1 MSKRRKISK
10 EERAERDRLME
21 YVKWATILCMRRMI
35 EAGWTNSRIAGAYDQ
50 MNRDIGNLVVTH
62 AMPDHHYVEC
72 NDIADMVFCAY
83 ESEKVLEANP

>member
-1 MSKRRKISK
+1 
-10 EERAERDRLME
+10 
-21 YVKWATILCMRRMI
+21 
-35 EAGWTNSRIAGAYDQ
+35 

-72 NDIADMVFCAY
+72 NDIAGMVFCAY